1 MSVPTRSHRRP
12 LARRATVSI
21 VSAFERRGVHY
32 GWVVVGITFLTLLTT
47 AGAMSTPG
55 VLLTPFQKE
64 FGWSTA
70 TISVAL
76 SVRMAVFGLM
86 APFAAALMLRFGLR
100 SMMMISAI
108 VVA

>member
-1 MSVPTRSHRRP
+1 MTRMPSD
-12 LARRATVSI
+12 ATPAA
-21 VSAFERRGVHY
+21 SASSKVHY

-47 AGAMSTPG
+47 AGAMSTPS
-55 VLLTPFQKE
+55 VLLEPLQKE

-76 SVRMAVFGLM
+76 SVRMAVFGIM

-100 SMMMISAI
+100 AI
-108 VVA
+108 MATAVTVVALGMLARTAVKS